1 MDSDD
6 VRLCCIYY
14 VTHHT
19 VFIYRYEDN
28 HYIYSIVYDKI
39 GVNNENFYSGL
50 HNVDSGCDKV
60 RSAVFVVS
68 AECYEALGGG

>member
-1 MDSDD
+1 M
-6 VRLCCIYY
+6 
-14 VTHHT
+14 
-19 VFIYRYEDN
+19 
-28 HYIYSIVYDKI
+28 YIYSIVYDKI

-68 AECYEALGGG
+68 AECYEALGGGEVQHPLLLHISPHTSSAI